1 MKQFHPK
8 FIWKLFA
15 PVTIFIV
22 IVSILAIYFYVSV
35 SNSDYPTGGSFWI
48 IYLSVFIFDLL
59 IIWIW
64 AKLTYRFYRYG
75 LSEEG
80 FQQESGIIW
89 KRYVTI
95 PYGRIQ
101 NIDIYRGVWDRLLGL
116 STLHIQ
122 TAGASRYP
130 ASHFSEGRLPGLSVE
145 EAKQVRKELL
155 ERVKQSKSSG
165 GI

>member
-1 MKQFHPK
+1 MKSLHPK

-15 PVTIFIV
+15 PIIIFSFITFIV
-22 IVSILAIYFYVSV
+22 IIAFYVST
-35 SNSDYPTGGSFWI
+35 SNPGYSPGRLFWI
-48 IYLSVFIFDLL
+48 LCLLVFFSELPIIY
-59 IIWIW
+59 IW
-64 AKLTYRFYRYG
+64 AKLTHHFYHYG
-75 LSEEG
+75 LTEEG

-116 STLHIQ
+116 SVIHIQ

-130 ASHFSEGRLPGLSVE
+130 QTHFSEGRLPGLSVE
-145 EAKQVRKELL
+145 EAKQVRKELI
-155 ERVKQSKSSG
+155 ERVNKSKSSG
-165 GI
+165 GV